1 MRRRELI
8 SLLGGAAAWP
18 LGARAQQVVI
28 PVVAVVH
35 GGFSD
40 ASARYTA
47 SFRKGLSETGYIE
60 RQNVMVEYHW
70 LEGQYDRLPS
80 VMADLVRRR
89 VAVIATPG
97 GTATALAAKAV
108 TTAVP
113 IIFGVSE
120 DPVRL
125 GLVASLARPGG
136 NLTGVN
142 VFSGELVAKR
152 LERLRELVPAAARV
166 AVLVNPAEAVSTETT
181 VRDVEAAARS
191 IGLQIQVFKASTSRE
206 IDAAFATLVRDR
218 PDAFFVGS
226 DPFFVTRRMQL
237 THLAS
242 RHAVPTIYSVRDYAD
257 VGGLMSYGASLTDAY
272 RQMGVYCGRILK
284 GSKPA
289 DLPVVQS
296 SKLELVINAQA
307 ARTLGLTVPASL
319 LSIADEVIE

>member
-1 MRRRELI
+1 MKRREFI
-8 SLLGGAAAWP
+8 TLLGGAITVPLEAHAQLAA
-18 LGARAQQVVI
+18 I
-28 PVVAVVH
+28 PVVAIVH
-35 GGFSD
+35 SGFPD
-40 ASARYTA
+40 ASARYVA
-47 SFRKGLSETGYIE
+47 ALRNGLSETGYIE
-60 RQNVMVEYHW
+60 SQNVIVEYHG

-89 VAVIATPG
+89 VAVIAAPG
-97 GTATALAAKAV
+97 GAATALAAKAE
-108 TTAVP
+108 TTAIP
-113 IIFGVSE
+113 IVFGVSE

-142 VFSGELVAKR
+142 VFSAELVAKR
-152 LERLRELVPAAARV
+152 IELLRELVPATTRV

-181 VRDVEAAARS
+181 VRDVEAATRA
-191 IGLQIQVFKASTSRE
+191 IGLQMQVLKASTSRE
-206 IDAAFATLVRDR
+206 IDAAFETFVRDR

-226 DPFFVTRRMQL
+226 DPFFVSRRVQL

-242 RHAVPTIYSVRDYAD
+242 RHALPAIYSVRDYTD
-257 VGGLMSYGASLTDAY
+257 VGGLTSYGASLADAY

-284 GSKPA
+284 GTKPA

-307 ARTLGLTVPASL
+307 ARTLGLIVPPSL
-319 LSIADEVIE
+319 LARADEVIE